1 MQRTFACAGITLLA
15 VLAVGSSAVAQR
27 FPGAATSVAV
37 NRKDGRVAV
46 LARGKLEVLGA
57 TGATLSSIDIPGRD
71 PRVLQFCGGN
81 ILYVTHDVSKLAEAF
96 VVITVEGRERLA
108 WPNEGLAPFFPS
120 TTSRLTLDGRGVYG
134 FLPLDPPV
142 RQFFG
147 LPESIPP
154 GAGVVATFRFAGEK
168 MAARGSEMFAGAVA
182 LSPDDILLTVKG
194 GGLLRYRSPGGV
206 AWKREGS
213 GGTWKLAD
221 ADPVLGQALV
231 IDEGG
236 AVLVIDLEAGNVKWQ
251 VPAGAGPRVRDAM
264 LLPGGKALVY
274 VGGSEKPL
282 AILDPATG
290 ERDSGVISDAF
301 ARRKLTS
308 VLGFWLDHAD
318 SLDGIVAL
326 PVAAATTLL
335 VHGSDGWYEVPLR

>member
-1 MQRTFACAGITLLA
+1 MQRAFSCAGITLLA
-15 VLAVGSSAVAQR
+15 VLAGDSHAVAQR

-37 NRKDGRVAV
+37 NRKDGRIAV
-46 LARGKLEVLGA
+46 LAGGKLEVLGT
-57 TGATLSSIDIPGRD
+57 TGARVSSVDIPGRD

-81 ILYVTHDVSKLAEAF
+81 IFYVTHDVSNLAEAF
-96 VVITVEGRERLA
+96 VVITVDGRERLA

-120 TTSRLTLDGRGVYG
+120 KTSRLTLDGRGVYG

-154 GAGVVATFRFAGEK
+154 GAGVVATYRFAGEK

-206 AWKREGS
+206 AWKHESS

-221 ADPVLGQALV
+221 VDPGLGVALV
-231 IDEGG
+231 IDVGG
-236 AVLVIDLEAGNVKWQ
+236 AVLAIDLEHGNVKWQ
-251 VPAGAGPRVRDAM
+251 VPAGGGPRVRDAM
-264 LLPGGKALVY
+264 LLPGGKVLVY
-274 VGGSEKPL
+274 VGGREKPL

-290 ERDSGVISDAF
+290 ERDSGVIGDAF
-301 ARRKLTS
+301 SNRKLTS

-318 SLDGIVAL
+318 TLAGIVEL
-326 PVAAATTLL
+326 PLATGTTLL
-335 VHGSDGWYEVPLR
+335 VHGSDGWYEIPLP